1 MKFSIVFPVYNVER
15 YITKCLES
23 VKGQTLEDFECLIID
38 DGTKDRSV
46 EAAQA
51 VIGNDKRF
59 KIYHKENGGLSD
71 ARNYGMARAEGDYI
85 LLLDSDDY
93 IDPSLLEK
101 TYEMAMKHDSDIVC
115 FDMMYVYDDHE
126 AVNKVSMDK
135 EMNSYKDDPGLIFID
150 HSANNKIY
158 RREFLKDKSFIK
170 GLWYEDLATIP
181 TWIAKANNVSYVNEP
196 LYFYVQRSGSISHS
210 EDPRIFD
217 IYKAI
222 NNLKKELNTDEKA
235 LFDFYYNDCLVMTTL
250 RIREI
255 TEKKTRKEYFKT
267 NAEHLNRD
275 CPKWYEWSMK
285 KKSSLKQKV
294 VFFLLKHGFFDILNL
309 IY

>member
-1 MKFSIVFPVYNVER
+1 MKFSIVIPVYNVER

-23 VKGQTLEDFECLIID
+23 VKSQTLEDYECLIID

-101 TYEMAMKHDSDIVC
+101 TYEMAMKNDSDIVC
-115 FDMMYVYDDHE
+115 FDMIYVYDDHE

-135 EMNSYKDDPGLIFID
+135 ENDSYKDNPGLIFID

-158 RREFLKDKSFIK
+158 RREFLKDKTFIK

-196 LYFYVQRSGSISHS
+196 LYYYVQRSGSISHS

-222 NNLKKELNTDEKA
+222 NNLKKELNTD
-235 LFDFYYNDCLVMTTL
+235 N
-250 RIREI
+250 
-255 TEKKTRKEYFKT
+255 
-267 NAEHLNRD
+267 NR
-275 CPKWYEWSMK
+275 
-285 KKSSLKQKV
+285 LI
-294 VFFLLKHGFFDILNL
+294 FFL
-309 IY
+309 